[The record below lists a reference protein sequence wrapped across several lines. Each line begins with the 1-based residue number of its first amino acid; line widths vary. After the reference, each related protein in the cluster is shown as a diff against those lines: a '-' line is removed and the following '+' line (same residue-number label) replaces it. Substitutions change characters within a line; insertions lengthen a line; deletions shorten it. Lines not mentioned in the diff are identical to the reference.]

1 MTTLGAVR
9 HHLKTWRT
17 QEQSLRGPDVYV
29 RCVIAA
35 GICLLLASIR
45 ALVIRPPD
53 LGLTLLVLLS
63 IGSAQVMLR
72 MPGVPI
78 SFSVSDIFSFTA
90 ALMYGPHAGALVAA
104 IDAAVLSMRLVKSRR
119 STTRYLFNIS
129 AAAVAMWVAARL
141 FFLLSGTTALAAE
154 PSAIISHVGSLA
166 AFALLYFALNTG
178 LVAAA
183 IALAARRSLRQ
194 VWCAHFMSLWP
205 GYVGG
210 ASASGLA
217 LFLFSTRHGDFRVL
231 AFVLPIPFIL
241 YDTFRTAIARMQDD
255 VTHLTRINSMHLAT
269 IEALAQAVDARDEVT
284 HGHIRRVQKN
294 AMRLARELNVQDE
307 LELRALEAAALL
319 HDTGKLAIPEH
330 ILNKPDKLTQS
341 EFDTMKLHANIGA
354 DILSP
359 IEFPFPVVPIVRHH
373 HESWDGN
380 GYPDRLRGEQI
391 PLGARILAVVDCFD
405 ALTSD
410 RPYRRALA
418 RDRAL
423 EIILEQSGRMYDPNV
438 VNAMMS
444 VKDDIVAE
452 ESAATREASTVLADA
467 GNHANQAVKV
477 VPAAEPANAAAVLEM
492 AGRLGE
498 IVGRHRETARVCEAL
513 HEQLSTLT
521 PGLTMVVYEL
531 DATLDA
537 LHVRAASG
545 VHRRAVDGL
554 AIKVGSRLT
563 GWVAAHR
570 TPIVNSQAALDLENR
585 ASQVDPRPRICV
597 STPLISR
604 GRLVGVLTFYSTMDR
619 PFGADEVSLFEMLSG
634 LLGPVLESD
643 PAEEAV
649 PAGLRDRVV
658 CSSAA

>member
-1 MTTLGAVR
+1 MSGALSPRVSVCFSR
-9 HHLKTWRT
+9 R
-17 QEQSLRGPDVYV
+17 
-29 RCVIAA
+29 
-35 GICLLLASIR
+35 IR
-45 ALVIRPPD
+45 ALAIRPPD
-53 LGLTLLVLLS
+53 LGWTLLVLLS
-63 IGSAQVMLR
+63 IGSAQLMLR
-72 MPGVPI
+72 MPAVPI
-78 SFSVSDIFSFTA
+78 SFSVSDIFTFTA
-90 ALMYGPHAGALVAA
+90 ALMYGPNAGALVAA
-104 IDAAVLSMRLVKSRR
+104 IDAAVLSTRLVSNRH

-129 AAAVAMWVAARL
+129 AVTLAMWVAARW

-166 AFALLYFALNTG
+166 VFALLYFALNTG

-183 IALAARRSLRQ
+183 IAIAARRSPWQ

-205 GYVGG
+205 GYLGG
-210 ASASGLA
+210 AAASGLA
-217 LFLFSTRHGDFRVL
+217 LFLFSTRQGDFRVL
-231 AFVLPIPFIL
+231 AFVLPIPFIV
-241 YDTFRTAIARMQDD
+241 YIMFRTAIARMQDD
-255 VTHLTRINSMHLAT
+255 VTHLTRINSMYLST

-294 AMRLARELNVQDE
+294 AMRLARELDVQDQ

-341 EFDTMKLHANIGA
+341 EFETMKLHANIGA

-410 RPYRRALA
+410 RPYRRALG

-423 EIILEQSGRMYDPNV
+423 EVILAQSGRMYDPKV
-438 VNAMMS
+438 VDAMMK

-452 ESAATREASTVLADA
+452 ESAPSREAPMALADA

-477 VPAAEPANAAAVLEM
+477 VIPLAEPTSAVAAIQM

-498 IVGRHRETARVCEAL
+498 IVGRHRETARLCEAL
-513 HEQLSTLT
+513 HEQLSTMT

-531 DATLDA
+531 DAKLDA
-537 LHVRAASG
+537 LRVRAASG
-545 VHRRAVDGL
+545 VHRRAVESL
-554 AIKVGSRLT
+554 AIKVGTRLT

-570 TPIVNSQAALDLENR
+570 TPIVNSQAVLDLENR
-585 ASQVDPRPRICV
+585 ASQLDPRPRICV

-604 GRLVGVLTFYSTMDR
+604 GKLVGVLTFYSTMDR
-619 PFGADEVSLFEMLSG
+619 PFGAEEVSLFEMLSG
-634 LLGPVLESD
+634 LVAPVLEAD

-649 PAGLRDRVV
+649 TVGIREILCP
-658 CSSAA
+658 SAA

>member
-1 MTTLGAVR
+1 MIALDAVR
-9 HHLKTWRT
+9 RRFGAWRT
-17 QEQSLRGPDVYV
+17 RERFLDAPDAYV

-45 ALVIRPPD
+45 ALAIRPPD

-63 IGSAQVMLR
+63 IGSAQLMLR
-72 MPGVPI
+72 MPAVPV
-78 SFSVSDIFSFTA
+78 SFSVSDIFTFTA
-90 ALMYGPHAGALVAA
+90 ALMYGPHAGAVVAA
-104 IDAAVLSMRLVKSRR
+104 IDAAVLSTRLATSRR
-119 STTRYLFNIS
+119 SITRYLFNIS
-129 AAAVAMWVAARL
+129 AVAVAMWVAARW
-141 FFLLSGTTALAAE
+141 FFLLSGTTALAAD
-154 PSAIISHVGSLA
+154 PSVIISHVGSLA

-183 IALAARRSLRQ
+183 IALAARRSLWQ

-210 ASASGLA
+210 AAASGLA

-241 YDTFRTAIARMQDD
+241 YVTFRTAIARMQDD
-255 VTHLTRINSMHLAT
+255 VAHLTRINSMYLST

-294 AMRLARELNVQDE
+294 AMRLARELDVQDE

-341 EFDTMKLHANIGA
+341 EFETMKLHANIGA

-373 HESWDGN
+373 HESWDGS

-423 EIILEQSGRMYDPNV
+423 EVILAQSGRMYDPKV
-438 VNAMMS
+438 VDAMMS

-452 ESAATREASTVLADA
+452 ESVPSREAQMAPVDA

-477 VPAAEPANAAAVLEM
+477 VQPAEPANAAAALQM

-498 IVGRHRETARVCEAL
+498 IVGRHRETARLCEAL
-513 HEQLSTLT
+513 HEQLSIMT

-531 DATLDA
+531 DATLGA

-545 VHRRAVDGL
+545 VHRRAVEGL
-554 AIKVGSRLT
+554 AIKLGTRLT

-585 ASQVDPRPRICV
+585 ASQLDPRPRICV
-597 STPLISR
+597 STPLVSR

-619 PFGADEVSLFEMLSG
+619 PFGAEEVNLFEMLSG
-634 LLGPVLESD
+634 LLGPVLDGD
-643 PAEEAV
+643 PAEEAA
-649 PAGLRDRVV
+649 PAGIRDQIV
-658 CSSAA
+658 CPSAA